1 MKFSLLMS
9 IYHKESP
16 LYFHRAM
23 QSIWDEQTHKP
34 NEIILVQDGNLT
46 DELYDIIDR
55 WKEKI
60 GDILRVIV
68 LKKNLG
74 LGDALNIGLNAC
86 HYELVARMDTDD
98 ISDPDRFRK
107 QIAFFEQNTNI
118 DIVGSWIS
126 EFDTDESIIVSYR
139 KLPKKHNEIILFAKN
154 RNPLNH
160 PSVMYRKKSVLN
172 AGNYLTMI
180 GFEDYYLWV
189 RMIQNGSTIE
199 NIPES
204 LVNMRTGFSQL
215 ERRGGIRYMLNEI
228 KFQKKLLDIDFIN
241 YNEFM
246 RNVFT
251 RITIRIMPSSIRK
264 IVYKLIRKKD

>member
-1 MKFSLLMS
+1 MKFSILIS
-9 IYHKESP
+9 VYHRENP
-16 LYFHRAM
+16 IYFHRAM

-107 QIAFFEQNTNI
+107 QIAFFEQNTNV

-139 KLPKKHNEIILFAKN
+139 KLPKEHNEIILFAKN

-228 KFQKKLLDIDFIN
+228 KFQKKLLDINFIN

-246 RNVFT
+246 RNIFT